1 MVPPPHIDSPPPDT
15 PAPKKRP
22 GCFGIAALTLAVM
35 LALVMMAGWFFI
47 GEASS
52 LAKRALAWLKNAPG
66 SVDSR
71 HITEV
76 FRESITRIEPTHG
89 DVLELAT
96 LESDETVAKFD
107 MRTLFGDRLYLGT
120 TESEIR
126 VPVVYRYHLKLS
138 EEWKLE
144 TRGNVVTV
152 VAPRIRPTL
161 PPAVRLERMEKKSES
176 GWLRFNKDENLA
188 ALEKTLSSTL
198 ERRAG
203 SPGRIKQVRDPCRK
217 SVAEFV
223 KNWLLK
229 EPPGSRDGITAIIV
243 VFSDEPEAKNLDKLT
258 ALPATLSL

>member
-1 MVPPPHIDSPPPDT
+1 MDLDFPSSDT
-15 PAPKKRP
+15 PPAKKRL
-22 GCFGIAALTLAVM
+22 GCFGVAALTFAVM
-35 LALVMMAGWFFI
+35 LALVMAAGWFFI

-52 LAKRALAWLKNAPG
+52 LAKQGLAWLKGMPAG
-66 SVDSR
+66 LESR

-76 FRESITRIEPTHG
+76 FRESITRIDPTHG

-107 MRTLFGDRLYLGT
+107 MKTLFGDRLYLGT

-138 EEWKLE
+138 EDWRLE
-144 TRGNVVTV
+144 THGNVVTV
-152 VAPRIRPTL
+152 IAPQIRPTL
-161 PPAVRLERMEKKSES
+161 PPAIRLERMEKKTES
-176 GWLRFNKDENLA
+176 GWLRFNKEQNLA
-188 ALEKTLSSTL
+188 SLEKTLSSTL

-203 SPGRIKQVRDPCRK
+203 SPGRMKQVREPCRK

-229 EPPGSRDGITAIIV
+229 EPPASRDGLTAIIV
-243 VFSDEPEAKNLDKLT
+243 VFADEPEAKTLDKVS
-258 ALPATLSL
+258 ALPATLTL

>member
-1 MVPPPHIDSPPPDT
+1 MDASPPDT
-15 PAPKKRP
+15 SAPKKRL
-22 GCFGIAALTLAVM
+22 GCFGTTAIVLAVM
-35 LALVMMAGWFFI
+35 LALVMAAGWFFI

-52 LAKRALAWLKNAPG
+52 LMKRGLGWLKSLPTA
-66 SVDSR
+66 VESR

-107 MRTLFGDRLYLGT
+107 MKSLFGSTLYLGT

-138 EEWKLE
+138 EDWKLE
-144 TRGNVVTV
+144 THGNVVTV
-152 VAPRIRPTL
+152 VAPQIRPTL
-161 PPAVRLERMEKKSES
+161 PPAIRLERMEKKTES
-176 GWLRFNKDENLA
+176 GWLRFNKEQNLA
-188 ALEKTLSSTL
+188 DLEKTLTSTL

-203 SPGRIKQVRDPCRK
+203 SPGRIKQVREPCRK

-229 EPPGSRDGITAIIV
+229 ESPSSRDGITAIIV
-243 VFSDEPEAKNLDKLT
+243 VFADEPEAKTLDKVT